1 MDFVLY
7 PLDVQKCPVDFS
19 SYKYTM
25 KAMRFRWKKGN
36 PLLFPND
43 FGDGFFR
50 LPRYVVSFNTEPESH
65 IVNYGDGNFP
75 FHVPITTINPMYFQP
90 TIGQLV

>member
-1 MDFVLY
+1 
-7 PLDVQKCPVDFS
+7 
-19 SYKYTM
+19 M

-65 IVNYGDGNFP
+65 IVNYGDGNKFLNFKRP
-75 FHVPITTINPMYFQP
+75 SRN
-90 TIGQLV
+90 

>member
-1 MDFVLY
+1 
-7 PLDVQKCPVDFS
+7 
-19 SYKYTM
+19 M

-65 IVNYGDGNFP
+65 IVNYGDGKHNFK
-75 FHVPITTINPMYFQP
+75 FLTTIKKY
-90 TIGQLV
+90 

>member
-1 MDFVLY
+1 
-7 PLDVQKCPVDFS
+7 
-19 SYKYTM
+19 M

-65 IVNYGDGNFP
+65 IVNYGDGNKILNF
-75 FHVPITTINPMYFQP
+75 
-90 TIGQLV
+90 